1 MRERQTLFGL
11 WNERIAAA
19 AAEVGEADFPL
30 RLAEALRM
38 LTPFT
43 IMMVFAYRGEATP
56 RDVYNNIAPDL
67 AQVVVNDYIAGPYVL
82 DPFFEAVRSG
92 SGRGLLVLRHLAP
105 DRFYTSEYYRQHYER
120 TQIRDE
126 VGFVIGLER
135 GVTAVLSLTRQRG
148 EPRFSESELRML
160 RQAAPLVRVLGRQHW
175 AGVPALFADQG
186 AAQPGDLDQAFAGFT
201 GGLLTA
207 RETEVVRLIL
217 KGHSSVSIAGL
228 LGISPG
234 TVKIHRK
241 HIYQKLAIASQTE
254 LFSRFIRSVNRIAL

>member
-1 MRERQTLFGL
+1 MRDRQTLFGL

-19 AAEVGEADFPL
+19 AAGTGEAEFPQ

-43 IMMVFAYRGEATP
+43 ILMVFAYRGEEAP
-56 RDVYNNIAPDL
+56 RDVHNNIAPDL
-67 AQVVVNDYIAGPYVL
+67 AKIVVRDYIAGPYVL

-92 SGRGLLVLRHLAP
+92 TRQGLLVLRHLAP

-160 RQAAPLVRVLGRQHW
+160 RQAEPLVRALGQRHW
-175 AGVPALFADQG
+175 AAVPDLFAEQR
-186 AAQPGDLDQAFAGFT
+186 ASQPGELDQAFAGFT

-241 HIYQKLAIASQTE
+241 HIYQKLGIASQTE
-254 LFSRFIRSVNRIAL
+254 LFSRFIRAVNRLAL